1 MLIILFQ
8 ASRPIPL
15 LWVCDR
21 SSSSFTPDCDRWYW
35 THRKRKESD
44 VLLSPCLIQKIYTIK
59 WTGRGQRWKNRR
71 DCDDINWTRPK
82 KKKRVTTKSMPQKI
96 LLVYWLSKKLKKLEE
111 TMRPQK
117 KIEKSEL
124 EDTKWHQPT
133 IFDILTS
140 LSTKDANTGKCLRNL
155 NLYLWLDNDV
165 GDWTHEP
172 FTGMIYA
179 FSNLYKT
186 GGI

>member
-1 MLIILFQ
+1 MLIILIQ

-44 VLLSPCLIQKIYTIK
+44 VLLSPCLIQKINTIK

-71 DCDDINWTRPK
+71 YCDDINWTRPR

-117 KIEKSEL
+117 KIEK
-124 EDTKWHQPT
+124 KWIRRYKVTSAHNLWHPYKPLHQGCEYRKVFEEPK
-133 IFDILTS
+133 S
-140 LSTKDANTGKCLRNL
+140 LFVIG
-155 NLYLWLDNDV
+155 
-165 GDWTHEP
+165 
-172 FTGMIYA
+172 
-179 FSNLYKT
+179 
-186 GGI
+186 